1 MKNRSAASSANA
13 VLLAA
18 FVCGVSQIVPS
29 ARSQAL
35 APPRVDPLSSSTEF
49 IPSQYSLN
57 ISGPNVTTSFN
68 GVSAKSAIQMLAD
81 MGGYDFVYVQSNPLF
96 SAASTPSSISTS
108 DSLGGLPS
116 NTDSSFSLSELSRQD
131 EGDDQNLN
139 LDSERLIYISLRDRE
154 YSSALNS
161 VLLASGLQA
170 TFKDGIIYA
179 GPDIDT
185 KPIGDSISKTFR
197 LNQITAKA
205 AGEYLG
211 NLGASVSIT
220 STVTTSVSEGINSTQ
235 SVSGASTSSTTTA
248 SSTPE
253 SIIYGSKIGPLVG
266 LFGVTDERLGSIS
279 LIGNPRLIDLA
290 ESYLLKIDAKQRQ
303 IVLDIQI
310 IDFDLDNAFVS
321 SNTSFF
327 KRKSTYVI
335 SRNGQAEALFG
346 DLFPPSDSQLRGV
359 GAAPEPD
366 APFPSGAIRSDPEA
380 PSNRIPNSDF
390 SPDFVQNRL
399 YSYIQAAIT
408 SEAAKVLASPSLVLM
423 EDNLASGSTDGT
435 DEVVEGIE
443 DFQGGIGLSARPN
456 EGRVVVGQSVV
467 VNWTAEENSSVCEGE
482 LGNAGISLSAKVNKI
497 DDYGFVTFQLTP
509 QLSAITDTYSNPT
522 CGGAIAS
529 VLSSRILQ
537 TGRVRVRSGETLL
550 LTGVISDEDQAAI
563 TKWPLVGDIPV
574 IGQFFRST
582 SRQRS
587 KRELIIT
594 ATPTI
599 LKAEY

>member
-1 MKNRSAASSANA
+1 
-13 VLLAA
+13 
-18 FVCGVSQIVPS
+18 
-29 ARSQAL
+29 
-35 APPRVDPLSSSTEF
+35 
-49 IPSQYSLN
+49 
-57 ISGPNVTTSFN
+57 
-68 GVSAKSAIQMLAD
+68 MLAD
-81 MGGYDFVYVQSNPLF
+81 MGGYDFVYVQSNPLYT
-96 SAASTPSSISTS
+96 ASSSSSLSITSNSLDGASLNSNS
-108 DSLGGLPS
+108 DSDYTGRGE
-116 NTDSSFSLSELSRQD
+116 T
-131 EGDDQNLN
+131 DDQSQA
-139 LDSERLIYISLRDRE
+139 LDSERLIFINLRDRD

-170 TFKDGIIYA
+170 TFRDGIIYA

-185 KPIGDSISKTFR
+185 KPIGESISKTFR

-220 STVTTSVSEGINSTQ
+220 NIVTTSISEGISSDS
-235 SVSGASTSSTTTA
+235 SVSGASTSSTTT
-248 SSTPE
+248 STTTPE
-253 SIIYGSKIGPLVG
+253 SIIYSSKIGPLVG
-266 LFGVTDERLGSIS
+266 LYGVTDERLGSIS

-290 ESYLLKIDAKQRQ
+290 ESFLLKIDAKQRQ

-321 SNTSFF
+321 SNSSFF
-327 KRKSTYVI
+327 KRKSTFVI

-366 APFPSGAIRSDPEA
+366 APFPSSPIRSDPEA
-380 PSNRIPNSDF
+380 PTNRVPNSDF

-423 EDNLASGSTDGT
+423 EDNLASASSS
-435 DEVVEGIE
+435 DEEEVEGIA

-467 VNWTAEENSSVCEGE
+467 VNWTADENTNVCEGE

-497 DDYGFVTFQLTP
+497 DDHGFVTFQLTP

-550 LTGVISDEDQAAI
+550 LTGVISDEDQAAV
-563 TKWPLVGDIPV
+563 TKWPLVGDLPV

-599 LKAEY
+599 LKSEY